1 MPTTAAAPQQTTQ
14 PDPQLGRSGRLLV
27 LIRKLIDY
35 GTALAATV
43 RQRVA
48 ADPIFARTGFGT
60 ADLAVIFARIVHGLH
75 LARALEARVLRRAAW
90 LDQ

>member
-1 MPTTAAAPQQTTQ
+1 MPTTAAAPQPTAQ
-14 PDPQLGRSGRLLV
+14 PDPQPSRSGRLLV

-43 RQRVA
+43 RQRVT

-60 ADLAVIFARIVHGLH
+60 ADLR
-75 LARALEARVLRRAAW
+75 
-90 LDQ
+90 